1 MKPAVATLG
10 KYAATID
17 YSDPKM
23 KLWSNNGGREI
34 SSGAEFVELMVQ
46 QVSSPVRW
54 DLCMQSM
61 VEAGVTA
68 VIELA
73 PAGTLVGLAKR
84 AMPGIETLAVKTPE
98 NLDAALSLFDGKFI
112 RIRRR
117 GKMSQPVLKQYET
130 VKFSRIYSLGAS
142 RGDLTVTNDD
152 IAGPIDSS
160 DEWIRQRTG
169 IITRRRA
176 SKDVSLMDMAVE
188 ASNEAIKKAGISP
201 SEIGA
206 VIFSTI
212 THPFQT
218 PSAATLLAEKVGA
231 NPAPAYD
238 ISAACAGYCYGIAQA
253 DALVRSGVA
262 KYVLVVGGEKL
273 SDFIDPTDRTI
284 SFLLGDGAGAAIVG
298 PSETPGISPSVW
310 GSDGSEWDAVG
321 MDASLLDFRDGEHK
335 WPTLRQ
341 EGLKVFK
348 WAVWEMVKVAREALE
363 VAGITA
369 DDLSALVTHQANIR
383 IIDELAK
390 QLEVPEHVVIARDIV
405 TTGNTSAA
413 SIPLAMHALLASGEV
428 KSGGLALEIGFG
440 AGLAFGAQVV
450 VLP

>member
-1 MKPAVATLG
+1 
-10 KYAATID
+10 
-17 YSDPKM
+17 
-23 KLWSNNGGREI
+23 
-34 SSGAEFVELMVQ
+34 
-46 QVSSPVRW
+46 
-54 DLCMQSM
+54 
-61 VEAGVTA
+61 
-68 VIELA
+68 
-73 PAGTLVGLAKR
+73 
-84 AMPGIETLAVKTPE
+84 
-98 NLDAALSLFDGKFI
+98 
-112 RIRRR
+112 
-117 GKMSQPVLKQYET
+117 MSQPTLNQYET
-130 VKFSRIYSLGAS
+130 VKYSRIYSLGAA

-176 SKDVSLMDMAVE
+176 SADLSLMDMAVT
-188 ASNEAIKKAGISP
+188 ASNEAIKKAGIQP

-212 THPFQT
+212 THPYQT
-218 PSAATLLAEKVGA
+218 PSAATLLADKIGA
-231 NPAPAYD
+231 NPAPAFD

-298 PSETPGISPSVW
+298 PSDTPGISPSVW
-310 GSDGSEWDAVG
+310 GSDGSQWAAVG
-321 MDASLLDFRDGEHK
+321 MDASLLELRDGTHK

-341 EGLKVFK
+341 EGLTVFK
-348 WAVWEMVKVAREALE
+348 WAVWEMVKVARQALE
-363 VAGITA
+363 VAGVKA
-369 DDLSALVTHQANIR
+369 EDLAAIVTHQANIR

-390 QLEVPEHVVIARDIV
+390 QLEVPENVVIARDIV
-405 TTGNTSAA
+405 YTGNTSAA
-413 SIPLAMHALLASGEV
+413 SIPLAMHALLESGEV